1 MKSNAPT
8 KRIVLIE
15 DHVLLSTGIKHFISQ
30 VPGYEVVGEVADG
43 LQAYATCQELQPDI
57 VLLDLGLP
65 GMDGID
71 VICRLRQR
79 WPELLVVILTAEN
92 TEYRAQAALT
102 AGAMGYILKRSSQQ
116 TLLAALKAVVAG
128 KVYLDPDLNQAQIV
142 ESDTELESVRL
153 TMRERQILKLI
164 AEGRRNRDI
173 AELLTINI
181 KTVETHRLNLMRKL
195 NVHNV
200 AQLTNVAFRLGI
212 HS

>member
-1 MKSNAPT
+1 MKRNAPT
-8 KRIVLIE
+8 KRIVLVE
-15 DHVLLSTGIKHFISQ
+15 DHVLLSTGIKHFLSQ
-30 VPGYEVVGEVADG
+30 VPGYQVVGEVADG
-43 LQAYATCQELQPDI
+43 LQAYATCLELQPDI

-71 VICRLRQR
+71 VICRLKQR
-79 WPELLVVILTAEN
+79 WPELLVVVLTAEN
-92 TEYRAQAALT
+92 TEFRAQAALG

-128 KVYLDPDLNQAQIV
+128 QVYLDPDLNQAQIV
-142 ESDTELESVRL
+142 ESDSGLESVRL

-164 AEGRRNRDI
+164 AEGQRNRDI

>member
-1 MKSNAPT
+1 MKRNAPT
-8 KRIVLIE
+8 KSIVLVE
-15 DHVLLSTGIKHFISQ
+15 DHELLSTGIKHFLSQ
-30 VPGYEVVGEVADG
+30 VPGYQVVGEVADG
-43 LQAYATCQELQPDI
+43 LQAYATCLDLQPDI

-71 VICRLRQR
+71 VIYRLKQR
-79 WPELLVVILTAEN
+79 WPELLVVVLTADN
-92 TEYRAQAALT
+92 TEFRAQAALG

-128 KVYLDPDLNQAQIV
+128 QVYLDPDLNQAQIV
-142 ESDTELESVRL
+142 ESDSGLESVRL

-164 AEGRRNRDI
+164 AEGQRNRDI

>member
-1 MKSNAPT
+1 ML
-8 KRIVLIE
+8 VE
-15 DHVLLSTGIKHFISQ
+15 DHVLLSTGIKHFLSQ

-43 LQAYATCQELQPDI
+43 LQAYATCLDLQPDI

-71 VICRLRQR
+71 VICRLKQR
-79 WPELLVVILTAEN
+79 WPELLVVVLTAEN
-92 TEYRAQAALT
+92 TEFRAQAALG

-128 KVYLDPDLNQAQIV
+128 QVYLDPDLNQAQIV
-142 ESDTELESVRL
+142 ESDSGLESVRL

-164 AEGRRNRDI
+164 AEGQRNRDI

>member
-1 MKSNAPT
+1 MKRNAPT
-8 KRIVLIE
+8 KRIVLVE
-15 DHVLLSTGIKHFISQ
+15 DHVLLSTGIKHFLSQ

-43 LQAYATCQELQPDI
+43 LQAYATCLDLQPDI

-71 VICRLRQR
+71 VICRLKQR
-79 WPELLVVILTAEN
+79 WPELLVVVLTAEN
-92 TEYRAQAALT
+92 TEFRAQAALG

-128 KVYLDPDLNQAQIV
+128 QVYLDPDLNQAQIV
-142 ESDTELESVRL
+142 ESDSGLESVRL

-164 AEGRRNRDI
+164 AEGQRNRDI

>member
-1 MKSNAPT
+1 MNTHKPT
-8 KRIVLIE
+8 KRIVLVE
-15 DHVLLSTGIKHFISQ
+15 DHALLSAGIRHFLTQ
-30 VPGYEVVGEVADG
+30 VPGYEIVGEVADG
-43 LQAYATCQELQPDI
+43 LQAYAMCLELQPDI

-71 VICRLRQR
+71 VIHRLKQR
-79 WPELLVVILTAEN
+79 WPSLIVVVLTADN
-92 TEYRAQAALT
+92 AEYRAQTALGV
-102 AGAMGYILKRSSQQ
+102 GASGYILKKSPQH
-116 TLLAALKAVVAG
+116 TLLAALKAVSAG
-128 KVYLDPDLNQAQIV
+128 QVYLDPELNQTQIV
-142 ESDTELESVRL
+142 ESADELESARL
-153 TMRERQILKLI
+153 TMRERQVLKLI

-200 AQLTNVAFRLGI
+200 AQLTNLAFRLGI